1 MFMHHKKLQVTEK
14 RDDQM
19 AVEGGDGQPHVQL
32 TPDEAAAVKAAAER
46 TNSHQDCDP
55 VTGAELG
62 ARNPCSPDR
71 QG

>member
-32 TPDEAAAVKAAAER
+32 TPDEAAAVKDAAER

-62 ARNPCSPDR
+62 ASNQCSPDR